1 MTGVDPDII
10 HYEISVFDNKTGESE
25 NFTVLH
31 TEYTYLVSHIHSCTN
46 LCQEMEFSVLALN
59 IVGRGTK
66 STINIALQ
74 EGIMVNY
81 SNLIGNF

>member
-1 MTGVDPDII
+1 MTGVDPDIM

-25 NFTVLH
+25 NFTTLH

-66 STINIALQ
+66 STLNIALQ
-74 EGIMVNY
+74 EGKVNH